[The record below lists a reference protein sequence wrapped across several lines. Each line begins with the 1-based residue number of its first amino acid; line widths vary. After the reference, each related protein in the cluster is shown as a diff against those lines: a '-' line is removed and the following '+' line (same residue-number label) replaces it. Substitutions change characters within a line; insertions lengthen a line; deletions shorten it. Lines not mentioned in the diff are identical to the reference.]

1 MTTLIIIDKN
11 GTINEKKV
19 KTMDKLYSSC
29 GYRTN
34 KDFELLNVWNDIYE
48 LYGKKTGKPIGENN
62 YMFPLINMNSNM
74 NSNKTKYYGNLCIV
88 KKGGSL
94 TLEEWN
100 IFYNANEKVVI
111 VEDEDDDSENILSND
126 NELSHDEYEEES

>member
-1 MTTLIIIDKN
+1 MTSLIIIDKN
-11 GTINEKKV
+11 GTINEKKI

-34 KDFELLNVWNDIYE
+34 KDFELLYVWNDNYE
-48 LYGKKTGKPIGENN
+48 LYGKQTGKPISENN
-62 YMFPLINMNSNM
+62 YVFPLINGNT
-74 NSNKTKYYGNLCIV
+74 NKTKYYGNLCII

-94 TLEEWN
+94 SLEEWN
-100 IFYNANEKVVI
+100 IFYTNEKVV
-111 VEDEDDDSENILSND
+111 EEDDNEFDNENILSND